1 MNSLDSPDR
10 NPQPQ
15 EEDPLLKFIDYAR
28 SALSPEID
36 DDSDPNGNGTETA
49 PPSWNWI
56 ASRILKTCSAYSSGV
71 TAAILLSD
79 LSQAWHEQNR
89 DRPVKKMPE
98 CVKQLRKKNKRRKL
112 SNTVTIDSI
121 YEKNFLSLNSV
132 LEAVIVNVF
141 VLPGTNIYML
151 SLGDFWSTNTIDLY
165 LHRRYYDL
173 INPTNGIL
181 KKGRQIFLT
190 GCHLRAAAGGGSR
203 CPRLLPTE
211 YLVILL
217 DEDDDGDAMLLGAQ
231 FCSDS
236 FSSISLDAFS
246 KNVSYSL
253 YARIELIGPL
263 EVRGKFGTLQ
273 RKQITLVDDDG
284 AKLQFLLWG
293 DQVVLANLFSV
304 GSMLA
309 LDKPYIA
316 SSADSAAETSAEVS
330 LEFGSATQLFLVPFV
345 QHKEQVCVSLTPSR
359 HQGSRLLST
368 LDPSQSTQVS
378 QVSLPCDSQGS
389 IDFSSYPF
397 QSYITDLRDKMTGV
411 SLYGV
416 VTSIIKERCNTE
428 AIFSLRIE
436 DTTGTIWTKLHF
448 VKYWSLGRLS
458 LGHTVY
464 ISGLTCSM
472 KKRKGFQLNR
482 CHDGLEAIWSENTG
496 GASFF
501 NLSSLPALLNS
512 SCLHKLTKLSDLSS
526 QTSCTQI
533 VHVQLEMVQFHLS
546 TRLSH
551 AVCGHFVTAQ
561 PMGVS
566 KCRFCNED
574 CDEVIR
580 TFHLKMTL
588 ADKSGK
594 VFAWCTG
601 HTATEILQISP
612 DEFFELPEEEQVMYP
627 ASLDNE
633 RFMVAIV
640 NCKRQGSGPGDA
652 LVLATEGISWEITRA
667 LKCD

>member
-1 MNSLDSPDR
+1 
-10 NPQPQ
+10 
-15 EEDPLLKFIDYAR
+15 
-28 SALSPEID
+28 
-36 DDSDPNGNGTETA
+36 NGAETA
-49 PPSWNWI
+49 RHSWNRV
-56 ASRILKTCSAYSSGV
+56 ASRILKTCNAYSSGV
-71 TAAILLSD
+71 TTAILLSD

-121 YEKNFLSLNSV
+121 YENNFLSLNSV
-132 LEAVIVNVF
+132 LEAVIVDAF

-151 SLGDFWSTNTIDLY
+151 SLGDFWSTNGICLY
-165 LHRRYYDL
+165 RYYDL
-173 INPTNGIL
+173 INPPNGIL

-190 GCHLRAAAGGGSR
+190 GCHLHPAAGGGSR

-217 DEDDDGDAMLLGAQ
+217 DEDDDGDAMLLGGQ

-246 KNVSYSL
+246 KNVSHSL
-253 YARIELIGPL
+253 YARIELIAPL

-368 LDPSQSTQVS
+368 LHPSQI
-378 QVSLPCDSQGS
+378 L
-389 IDFSSYPF
+389 
-397 QSYITDLRDKMTGV
+397 QSCITDLRDKMTGV

-416 VTSIIKERCNTE
+416 VTSVIKERCTTE
-428 AIFSLRIE
+428 AIFSWRIE

-448 VKYWSLGRLS
+448 VKY
-458 LGHTVY
+458 
-464 ISGLTCSM
+464 
-472 KKRKGFQLNR
+472 
-482 CHDGLEAIWSENTG
+482 
-496 GASFF
+496 
-501 NLSSLPALLNS
+501 
-512 SCLHKLTKLSDLSS
+512 
-526 QTSCTQI
+526 
-533 VHVQLEMVQFHLS
+533 
-546 TRLSH
+546 
-551 AVCGHFVTAQ
+551 
-561 PMGVS
+561 
-566 KCRFCNED
+566 
-574 CDEVIR
+574 
-580 TFHLKMTL
+580 
-588 ADKSGK
+588 
-594 VFAWCTG
+594 
-601 HTATEILQISP
+601 
-612 DEFFELPEEEQVMYP
+612 
-627 ASLDNE
+627 
-633 RFMVAIV
+633 
-640 NCKRQGSGPGDA
+640 
-652 LVLATEGISWEITRA
+652 
-667 LKCD
+667 